1 MTTLPRLPAGALL
14 ALAMTSFIATANETM
29 PAGLLPDIAHDFG
42 VSQGSAG
49 QLVTCCAL
57 GCGLAAIPLTA
68 AGSRVRRRPL
78 LLATLVTFFIGNCI
92 TAISASYALTL
103 AARFAIGVATG
114 VAWSLLA
121 GYARRLAPPSRQGE
135 ALAVAMAGIPLALT
149 LGMPLGSWFGAL
161 AGWRCVFALLAAL
174 SAALVLWVH
183 LAVPDFAGHADASR
197 PPLRDVLRL
206 PGIKPVLC
214 IIMLWILAHY
224 MLYTYIA
231 PFLEQLHLAPLL
243 DRMLLAFGI
252 AAIAGVWITGLLID
266 RHLSGMMLL
275 YLALFAAMALMFGLG
290 TSSPM
295 LVYAGVAAW
304 GVSFGG
310 APTLLQTALANAA
323 GAHADTAQSMLV
335 TVFNLAF
342 AASGALGG
350 ILLQSAGARAIPWA
364 LVPLLVTACGLALRM
379 IWRDRHATR
388 VISPVRRPKAVK

>member
-1 MTTLPRLPAGALL
+1 
-14 ALAMTSFIATANETM
+14 MTSFIATANETM
-29 PAGLLPDIAHDFG
+29 PAGLLPNIAHDFG

-68 AGSRVRRRPL
+68 ACNRVPRRL
-78 LLATLVTFFIGNCI
+78 MLLATLATFLVGNFI
-92 TAISASYALTL
+92 TAISPSYALTL
-103 AARFAIGVATG
+103 AARFGIGAATG

-121 GYARRLAPPSRQGE
+121 GYARRLAPPSQQGK
-135 ALAVAMAGIPLALT
+135 ALALAMAGIPMALT

-161 AGWRCVFALLAAL
+161 AGWRCVFALLATL
-174 SAALVLWVH
+174 SAMLMLWVYV
-183 LAVPDFAGHADASR
+183 AVPDFAGPADSGHS
-197 PPLRDVLRL
+197 PLRAVLRL
-206 PGIKPVLC
+206 PGIKPVLW

-243 DRMLLAFGI
+243 DRVLLTFGI
-252 AAIAGVWITGLLID
+252 AAIAGVGVTGLLID
-266 RHLSGMMLL
+266 RHLSRMMLL
-275 YLALFAAMALMFGLG
+275 YLALFATVALMFGLG
-290 TSSPM
+290 AASPT

-323 GAHADTAQSMLV
+323 GPHADTAQSMLV

-350 ILLQSAGARAIPWA
+350 ILLQTAGVRAIPWA
-364 LVPLLVTACGLALRM
+364 LVPLLAAACGVALRT
-379 IWRDRHATR
+379 IQQDRQSTR
-388 VISPVRRPKAVK
+388 VISPVKRRKALE